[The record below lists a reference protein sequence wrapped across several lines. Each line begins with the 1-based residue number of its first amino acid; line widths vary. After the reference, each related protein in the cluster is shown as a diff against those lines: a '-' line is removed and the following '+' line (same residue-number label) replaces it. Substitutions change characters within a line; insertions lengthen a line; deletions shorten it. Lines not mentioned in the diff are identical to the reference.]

1 MRNKLLRWGLS
12 VLTMVSVATVLLLI
26 TGWGSAIA
34 SSVSSVVVTNTASNP
49 VPVTP
54 TGTVPVHEQGTAK
67 AQEQNV
73 DGNGNIKVH
82 EQGTANVNVTNS
94 TVPVH
99 EQGTAAVRLANED
112 VSVTDPGYQNDSGSL
127 CGGPVYTVPD
137 GKDLVVMYIGAFADG
152 TNSSPGGARGWL
164 YTGDGS
170 VLLPFVYQSQTTN
183 EAGFGQDSFAA
194 SDAVHYVFG
203 PGTTIS
209 VSTRV
214 PDSST
219 CFVRSSLG
227 GYLQPAG

>member
-1 MRNKLLRWGLS
+1 
-12 VLTMVSVATVLLLI
+12 
-26 TGWGSAIA
+26 
-34 SSVSSVVVTNTASNP
+34 
-49 VPVTP
+49 
-54 TGTVPVHEQGTAK
+54 
-67 AQEQNV
+67 V

-99 EQGTAAVRLANED
+99 EQGTAAVRLADED

-194 SDAVHYVFG
+194 SDAVHYAFG